1 MAAATSALYAALSD
15 EQKRLADELM
25 AEHLNDMRMRGL

>member
-1 MAAATSALYAALSD
+1 MAAATSALYAALRD